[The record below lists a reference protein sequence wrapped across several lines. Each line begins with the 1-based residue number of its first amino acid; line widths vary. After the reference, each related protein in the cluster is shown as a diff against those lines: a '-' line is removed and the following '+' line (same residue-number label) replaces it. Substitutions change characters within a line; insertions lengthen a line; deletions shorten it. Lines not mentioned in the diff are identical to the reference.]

1 MHKQASV
8 FLGAQRAQC
17 MGKRQNTSG
26 LAGRHCARVHVCE
39 CILWFFLV
47 IVVFQHFSYTFG
59 PPSRQPISMGKS
71 LMACAFSFGIAF
83 DLACAGSHDTLEPY
97 QVLDIRMEEGVKD
110 VLATRHGVGDSGGK
124 MYNSAFLASPEEND
138 LLSFASIAAAQKADS
153 ASLSK
158 LVEHLK
164 GR

>member
-1 MHKQASV
+1 MLNAWGSV
-8 FLGAQRAQC
+8 RIQVGSPADIVLVFMFANVSC
-17 MGKRQNTSG
+17 
-26 LAGRHCARVHVCE
+26 V
-39 CILWFFLV
+39 FFLV

-71 LMACAFSFGIAF
+71 WMVCAFSFGIAF

-110 VLATRHGVGDSGGK
+110 VLATQHGLGDSGGK
-124 MYNSAFLASPEEND
+124 IYNSAFLAMQEEND
-138 LLSFASIAAAQKADS
+138 LHSFASIAAAQKADS

>member
-1 MHKQASV
+1 
-8 FLGAQRAQC
+8 
-17 MGKRQNTSG
+17 
-26 LAGRHCARVHVCE
+26 
-39 CILWFFLV
+39 
-47 IVVFQHFSYTFG
+47 
-59 PPSRQPISMGKS
+59 MGKS
-71 LMACAFSFGIAF
+71 LLACAFSFGIPF
-83 DLACAGSHDTLEPY
+83 DLACAGSQDTLEPY

-124 MYNSAFLASPEEND
+124 TYNAVFLASPEEND
-138 LLSFASIAAAQKADS
+138 LHSLASIAAAQKADS

>member
-1 MHKQASV
+1 MYFV
-8 FLGAQRAQC
+8 NMF
-17 MGKRQNTSG
+17 
-26 LAGRHCARVHVCE
+26 
-39 CILWFFLV
+39 V
-47 IVVFQHFSYTFG
+47 IVVVFQDFSYTFG
-59 PPSRQPISMGKS
+59 LPSRQPISMGKS
-71 LMACAFSFGIAF
+71 FMACAFSFGIAF

-110 VLATRHGVGDSGGK
+110 VLATQHGLGDSGGK
-124 MYNSAFLASPEEND
+124 IYNSAFLAMQEEND
-138 LLSFASIAAAQKADS
+138 LHSFASIAAAQKADS

>member
-17 MGKRQNTSG
+17 IGKRQNTSG
-26 LAGRHCARVHVCE
+26 LAGRRCARVHVCQ
-39 CILWFFLV
+39 CISCVLFV
-47 IVVFQHFSYTFG
+47 IVVFQHFSYTVG
-59 PPSRQPISMGKS
+59 RPSRQPISMGKS
-71 LMACAFSFGIAF
+71 LMACAFFVGIAF

-110 VLATRHGVGDSGGK
+110 VLASRHGLGEPGGK
-124 MYNSAFLASPEEND
+124 MSNAAFLASPEEND
-138 LLSFASIAAAQKADS
+138 LHSFASIAAAQKADS

-158 LVEHLK
+158 LVEHFK